1 MNRES
6 LQKMDLIMSVPLST
20 PQAPLKTLVIDA
32 NFFFAGS
39 LEEFLENQGHA
50 IQRASSASE
59 ALAKTR
65 DFQPDLIFLDSE
77 LDAVSGLHILP
88 ELLMEQPS
96 AAVIVMARN
105 PQIAEA
111 VEAIKR
117 GAAEYLARPLD
128 FNKLIQVIEF
138 QRLISARV

>member
-1 MNRES
+1 MNKES
-6 LQKMDLIMSVPLST
+6 LQKMDLIMNEPRSKPR
-20 PQAPLKTLVIDA
+20 PAFKTLVIDA

-59 ALAKTR
+59 ALAKAR

-88 ELLMEQPS
+88 ELLMEQPA

-117 GAAEYLARPLD
+117 GAADYLARPLD
-128 FNKLIQVIEF
+128 FGKLLQVIEF
-138 QRLISARV
+138 QKLISARV